1 MKNVSAS
8 PKNVAKF
15 QVWMPSTR
23 RSSGMCM
30 GGGPSLPNQEQGEKM
45 DRKVGSGYTNE
56 GSEPKMLIEDN
67 RVALIFS

>member
-1 MKNVSAS
+1 MWLSFRFGCQAH
-8 PKNVAKF
+8 
-15 QVWMPSTR
+15 
-23 RSSGMCM
+23 
-30 GGGPSLPNQEQGEKM
+30 GGALECAWGRGPSLPNQEQGEKM